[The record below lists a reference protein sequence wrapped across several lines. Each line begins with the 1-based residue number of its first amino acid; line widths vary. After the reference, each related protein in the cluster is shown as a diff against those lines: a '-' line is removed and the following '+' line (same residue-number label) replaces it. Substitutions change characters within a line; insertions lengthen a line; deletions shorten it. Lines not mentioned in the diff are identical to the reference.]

1 LQGRTHPEG
10 CVEDAGPNGPSR
22 TPVQTDSRGRL
33 SLRGE
38 RVITKSA
45 QIQKLRRLLPPLA
58 WSPSL
63 SEGGCCNIVPGNR
76 RRRRAPEDP
85 CDSKDARAK
94 HGQQPCRLLRPFR
107 SKGSCT
113 KVPGT
118 LRSWRCPGTFLSPL
132 YHLLCSVH
140 LKGGAH
146 KALGISKLLGD
157 LPKLAS
163 AAHGGSEKGEGNKLQ
178 NCPFLRFFLH
188 FAPYCG

>member
-94 HGQQPCRLLRPFR
+94 HGQQPCRLLRPFAQQRVVHKSPTGAKFACEFAEKQNPPSTYVNTPHGRMFVR
-107 SKGSCT
+107 SDHF
-113 KVPGT
+113 
-118 LRSWRCPGTFLSPL
+118 FLSP
-132 YHLLCSVH
+132 
-140 LKGGAH
+140 
-146 KALGISKLLGD
+146 
-157 LPKLAS
+157 
-163 AAHGGSEKGEGNKLQ
+163 
-178 NCPFLRFFLH
+178 
-188 FAPYCG
+188 